1 MKKGSNTMTHSGK
14 AAPTA
19 PPHGGGKPPPA
30 HPPADGAKKNQHG
43 PAGQGKDAHD
53 KKGAQP
59 PHAPPRRPIKD
70 DEPEEAPPA
79 PSSPWLEKLPSW
91 QTVRRAAIVIVT
103 LLVAGAA
110 VYGSLRMVRH
120 YLDKVKQARIDA
132 AIAAAL
138 DAHARKHHG
147 EGRTFEE
154 IAVTDFVRR
163 CIASTATAPGYV
175 TSHGLEDT
183 TGPALLAEAEG
194 SCLRS
199 KVANILLMPKK
210 EEVPEDEEMRWREAQ
225 IRSMLVFAREHGYQ
239 VPPDL
244 MAYEHPPA
252 TNALRQ
258 KSWQP

>member
-1 MKKGSNTMTHSGK
+1 MKKGNNTMAHPGK
-14 AAPTA
+14 ATTTA
-19 PPHGGGKPPPA
+19 PPHGGGKPPPG

-53 KKGAQP
+53 KKGGQP
-59 PHAPPRRPIKD
+59 PHPAPRRPIND
-70 DEPEEAPPA
+70 DEPEEAAPA
-79 PSSPWLEKLPSW
+79 PSTSWLEKLPSR
-91 QTVRRAAIVIVT
+91 QTVLRAAIAIVT
-103 LLVAGAA
+103 LLVVATA
-110 VYGSLRMVRH
+110 VYGSVRMVRN
-120 YLDKVKQARIDA
+120 YQDKARHARIDA

-163 CIASTATAPGYV
+163 CIASTATAADYV
-175 TSHGLEDT
+175 TSHGLET
-183 TGPALLAEAEG
+183 ATGTALLAEAEG

-199 KVANILLMPKK
+199 KVADILLMPKK
-210 EEVPEDEEMRWREAQ
+210 EEVPEDEEMKWREAQ

-239 VPPDL
+239 FPPDL